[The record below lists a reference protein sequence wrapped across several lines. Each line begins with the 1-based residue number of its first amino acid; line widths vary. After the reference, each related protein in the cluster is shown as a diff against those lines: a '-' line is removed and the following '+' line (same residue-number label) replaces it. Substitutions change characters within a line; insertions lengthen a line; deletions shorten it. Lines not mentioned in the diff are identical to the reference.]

1 MEEKS
6 EIQPSLQ
13 IIKNINVNEEKDKM
27 GEIFKNQKK
36 KWRQDSI
43 NALYQSFYC
52 VNDNKSV
59 DVKCSQLMRSIFCY
73 VKF

>member
-1 MEEKS
+1 
-6 EIQPSLQ
+6 LQ

-43 NALYQSFYC
+43 NALY
-52 VNDNKSV
+52 
-59 DVKCSQLMRSIFCY
+59 
-73 VKF
+73 